1 MRDFKRKRG
10 YLTIAQR
17 GAQGD
22 YLRMAYGLALSL
34 RATQSKVPY
43 LAVAVDSKTKVPKK
57 YADVFDE
64 VVRIP
69 WGDDAKGKTWKIHN
83 KRKSYYMTPY
93 KETVLLDADMIFPVD
108 VSDWW
113 DTLAERNIWF
123 ATNPVTY
130 RGDPIT
136 RTEYRKEFI
145 VNSLPMVYT
154 AFSYFKQST
163 ESTEFFALLSELF
176 LNWNAMY
183 RQYRHRTTPTELLAT
198 MKKNRSV
205 DRFGWTHFLQ
215 DYPRSLSGDLAY
227 AMATKILGKEEA
239 YAPECLFPSFVHM
252 KVKDQGIG
260 DFAYGEN
267 WTEVLPWTLKDDLTL
282 SVGNHV
288 QRYPFHYVEK
298 EWLTQEVLKKLER
311 AANG

>member
-1 MRDFKRKRG
+1 MREFKRQRG

-17 GAQGD
+17 GSGGD

-34 RATQSKVPY
+34 RVTQSKVPY
-43 LAVAVDSKTKVPKK
+43 LAVCVDPKTKVPKK
-57 YADVFDE
+57 YAEVFDE

-83 KRKSYYMTPY
+83 KRKAYYMTPY
-93 KETVLLDADMIFPVD
+93 EETVLLDADMIFPVD
-108 VSDWW
+108 VSPWW

-123 ATNPVTY
+123 TTNPVTY

-136 RTEYRKEFI
+136 RKNYRREFTI
-145 VNSLPMVYT
+145 NSLPMVYT

-163 ESTEFFALLSELF
+163 ESTEFFSLLGDLF
-176 LNWNAMY
+176 LNWGEMY
-183 RQYRHRTTPTELLAT
+183 QYYHYRPAEHIEV
-198 MKKNRSV
+198 MKEYRSK
-205 DRFGWTHFLQ
+205 DRFSWTHFLK

-227 AMATKILGKEEA
+227 ALATKILGREEA
-239 YAPECLFPSFVHM
+239 YAPEGSFPSFVHM

-260 DFAYGEN
+260 NVAGED
-267 WTEVLPWTLKDDLTL
+267 WTKVLSWVLKDDLTL
-282 SVGNHV
+282 SVGHHV
-288 QRYPFHYVEK
+288 QRYPFHYVVK
-298 EWLTQEVLKKLER
+298 EWLSRDVLKKLEN